1 MEDRTGK
8 VLRTVGIL
16 FFGFTTAFNLL
27 GGIGT
32 TCAAFLTLQY
42 PSMEALLDFQWL
54 YQALVITTTLLGI
67 AGIWVTVELIRKKE
81 RAYRNAVVL
90 LVIGTIIGGI
100 HMFAS
105 ISIRGKATPADMKF
119 YINTITLILFLI
131 FSIPGIRQ
139 KVNFSK
145 NGGGTDTITA
155 GGLALILVGVIL
167 LTTPLWAGPSHTF
180 QGDNWVLLLETPLY
194 ITGILF
200 TGGGIALLMRV
211 IVDVIRQEFALV
223 DLKSSK
229 DF

>member
-1 MEDRTGK
+1 
-8 VLRTVGIL
+8 
-16 FFGFTTAFNLL
+16 
-27 GGIGT
+27 
-32 TCAAFLTLQY
+32 
-42 PSMEALLDFQWL
+42 
-54 YQALVITTTLLGI
+54 
-67 AGIWVTVELIRKKE
+67 
-81 RAYRNAVVL
+81 
-90 LVIGTIIGGI
+90 
-100 HMFAS
+100 
-105 ISIRGKATPADMKF
+105 
-119 YINTITLILFLI
+119 LILFLI